1 MKVKVKF
8 DLASIKGWLF
18 EHGEKLAFG
27 LMVVVFLLFTYS
39 AAKREVLDDSKQ
51 PEKLKSVADSV
62 TTHVANSQWNPENPD
77 VQLVDYQ
84 ARTKRDEV
92 KPEHFAITVPW
103 NAPIADA
110 KGKREDP
117 EIFNA
122 EQLRVSAGTAPF
134 AFKGQAAAPAAGKAG
149 AEAGRPARG
158 QAAEGRGF
166 VPPAGSKLEPQ
177 SWVVITAVV
186 PVDKQATE
194 YYRVFSQAAGMN
206 PQRDTPQYAGK
217 IVERA
222 EIDEKQ
228 PAKLEWKP
236 LTAADQVEQRW
247 EAAMAEIVAAPFL
260 ENELTDPLGPRVGED
275 WEMDSVSHPA
285 LVVSTSDGSAAP
297 AAAAAPPPA
306 AAAVMEGDD
315 ALPGNAPLIRRQA
328 NPVPAPAAAAPA
340 PVEASKVTHRLL
352 RVFDYSVRPGK
363 KYRYRIKLG
372 LNNPNFGVH
381 AKYLKAPGAP
391 ENQQSTRLA
400 KEWTEPTPVI
410 TVPEG
415 YGVLA
420 GSVEASRDPWA
431 KLLLTAIKPDGVVA
445 AAEVRVQR
453 GSVANKR
460 EKVEAIDPRDGMR
473 QPATE
478 VDFKT
483 RMVVVDVFGG
493 RMVSGPKR
501 RLESPIY
508 APGEVLLLDS
518 AGNLIVHN
526 DMEDLD
532 DYEYRMPPKPEEKVE
547 EDKDKPAKKDGKKG
561 GNADDELPGSKGKA
575 KNSTTRAGR

>member
-51 PEKLKSVADSV
+51 PDKLKTVAESV
-62 TTHVANSQWNPENPD
+62 TRHVESSLWKPENPE

-92 KPEHFAITVPW
+92 RPEHFAIPIIW
-103 NAPIADA
+103 NSPIADA

-122 EQLRVSAGTAPF
+122 EQLLVSAGTAPF
-134 AFKGQAAAPAAGKAG
+134 AFKGQAVAPVAGKAG
-149 AEAGRPARG
+149 AEAARPARG
-158 QAAEGRGF
+158 QAPANGRGF
-166 VPPAGSKLEPQ
+166 MPAGGAKLEPQ
-177 SWVVITAVV
+177 SWVVITALV
-186 PVDKQATE
+186 PVDKQTTE
-194 YYRVFSQAAGMN
+194 YHRVFSQAAGMN

-217 IVERA
+217 MVERA

-228 PAKLEWKP
+228 PDKLDWKP
-236 LTAADQVEQRW
+236 LTAADQIEQRW
-247 EAAMAEIVAAPFL
+247 EATMGEIVDARFL
-260 ENELTDPLGPRVGED
+260 DLELTDPLGPRVGED
-275 WEMDSVSHPA
+275 WEMYSVSHPA
-285 LVVSTSDGSAAP
+285 LVVAATEESAAAPATATPDNKGEDAAP
-297 AAAAAPPPA
+297 AANTPLMRGRQPEQVAAAPVAKPA
-306 AAAVMEGDD
+306 TTTT
-315 ALPGNAPLIRRQA
+315 PN
-328 NPVPAPAAAAPA
+328 
-340 PVEASKVTHRLL
+340 VTHKLL
-352 RVFDYSVRPGK
+352 RVFDYSVKPGK
-363 KYRYRIKLG
+363 KYRYRVKLG
-372 LNNPNFGVH
+372 LQNPNFGVH
-381 AKYLKAPGAP
+381 AKYLKNPGAP

-400 KEWTEPTPVI
+400 KEWSEPTPVV

-420 GSVEASRDPWA
+420 GSVESSRDPWA

-460 EKVEAIDPRDGMR
+460 EKVEAIDPRDGTR

-493 RMVSGPKR
+493 KMVSGPKR
-501 RLESPIY
+501 RLESPIN

-526 DMEDLD
+526 DLEDLD
-532 DYEYRMPPKPEEKVE
+532 DYEYRLPPKPQEKVE
-547 EDKDKPAKKDGKKG
+547 EDKDSKKDKKSEDAPKRG
-561 GNADDELPGSKGKA
+561 A